1 MANTSLQAVI
11 AACLSGYA
19 EHHPLGAHEWQV
31 CHHILDC
38 RTAALGGFALACDH
52 CGDCPFLYHA
62 CRDRHGPRCQ
72 RRASEEWVERQR
84 AAVLPVTYHHLVF
97 TLPDTLNG
105 WVEVHPEVIYSL
117 LFATVWATL
126 SAFGEDP
133 KRLDGQLGMT
143 AMLHTWG
150 QTLVRHV
157 HLHCLV
163 PGGACGADG
172 TWHPAKSTSLFPVR
186 ALSRHF
192 RGGLV
197 SRLRRA
203 YQDGRLTRITAP
215 EVERVLNALM
225 QPEWVV
231 YAKPCLAR
239 TDTVIAYLGRYSHRI
254 ALSDRRLLNFDEED
268 NTVDVRYQDYRDGR
282 RHQVMTLTGEE
293 LIRRFLLQVLPKGFM
308 RVRHFDFLAN
318 RCRARCLALIRT
330 ALAAPAP
337 EPAAAPAVTAPGDG
351 YPCPKCRT
359 GRLQVTLHLAGD
371 ERACPGLST
380 RAQVT
385 LGQAARGR
393 RSRSPPRWK
402 RVYNRPEIA
411 CGSAL
416 RPPRMPALRRSDRCP
431 PAERPPGTD
440 RRPWAQGYNPLSL
453 KKAASA
459 AGTVPGSD

>member
-143 AMLHTWG
+143 AMRHTWG